1 MDEYRIKYKRLIEP
15 LYGPRHEDPL
25 SNDNDNDNSDNSD
38 NNNNNEVP
46 HAYSVE
52 DRVDMTGYDTYSI
65 DPEGCRDADDAFS
78 IYTENDK
85 LFLAIHIA
93 DPTEHINISSPVWTS
108 ITNKIVTRYP
118 SNTKPIH
125 MMPEAIMQKS
135 SLMVNKYGNI
145 KLAITIVTEIHTST
159 YEPIGNVRLL
169 HTKIKVDATRALS
182 YGVAGRLASTHSVLQ
197 QALKISEALK
207 SIRGNKT
214 KGIVLNDLEKS
225 YVRYNENG
233 EPYLYCDT
241 PVEKSMKQM
250 IAEFAI
256 FANSFVGEY
265 LKIHGNGLGLFR
277 ICNASEWLGT
287 LYDGITGAELLNEI
301 IVSGIRAEYISNVGS
316 HDLVGSP
323 EYCHFTSPIR
333 RFSDCICH
341 YLLKYIHL
349 SLRQTKE
356 PESTN
361 STSSI
366 TSPFTNEE
374 LEKYSN
380 ECARVSKLMKNVQY
394 KDTKFRLIQTMYCM
408 LLKNTSIR
416 ISYFVSSYTGL
427 FLNLIIDGINEHSVY
442 LSYTLR
448 IPIQKMK
455 KKYEIKKK
463 EELAITRVN
472 CMNEFDEGSIPELD
486 AQWVHGS

>member
-25 SNDNDNDNSDNSD
+25 FND
-38 NNNNNEVP
+38 NNNDNNNHNNTNELP

-52 DRVDMTGYDTYSI
+52 DRVDMTEYEVYSI

-78 IYTENDK
+78 IYTENEK

-93 DPTEHINISSPVWTS
+93 DPTEHINITSPVWTS

-125 MMPEAIMQKS
+125 MMPEAIMQKA

-197 QALKISEALK
+197 QALKISEALI
-207 SIRGNKT
+207 SIRRNKT

-233 EPYLYCDT
+233 EPYLYRDT
-241 PVEKSMKQM
+241 PFEKSMKQM

-265 LKIHGNGLGLFR
+265 LKIHCNGLGLFR

-287 LYDGITGAELLNEI
+287 MYDGITAAELLNEI

-349 SLRQTKE
+349 KHTE
-356 PESTN
+356 PET
-361 STSSI
+361 TPPSI

-380 ECARVSKLMKNVQY
+380 ECARVSKLMKGVQY
-394 KDTKFRLIQTMYCM
+394 KDTKFRLIQTMHCM
-408 LLKNTSIR
+408 LMKNTSIR

-427 FLNLIIDGINEHSVY
+427 FLNLIIDGIDEHSVY

-448 IPIQKMK
+448 IPIPKMK

-463 EELAITRVN
+463 EELVITRVN

-486 AQWVHGS
+486 AQWVLRS

>member
-1 MDEYRIKYKRLIEP
+1 MYHANYNRWIEP
-15 LYGPRHEDPL
+15 LYGPRPDHRLDQPHL
-25 SNDNDNDNSDNSD
+25 LNM
-38 NNNNNEVP
+38 NETNENHAT

-52 DRVDMTGYDTYSI
+52 DRIDMTGYDVYSI
-65 DPEGCRDADDAFS
+65 DPEGCEDADDAFS
-78 IYTENDK
+78 IYTESDK

-93 DPTEHINISSPVWTS
+93 DPTEQINIASPVWDS
-108 ITNKIVTRYP
+108 IADKIVTRYP

-125 MMPEAIMQKS
+125 MMPEPIMEKS
-135 SLMVNKYGNI
+135 SLMVNKYGNT
-145 KLAITIVTEIHTST
+145 KLAITILTEIHTST
-159 YEPIGNVRLL
+159 YEPIGIITLL
-169 HTKIKVDATRALS
+169 YTKIKVDSKRALS
-182 YGVAGRLASTHSVLQ
+182 YGLAGRLASTDRVLQ
-197 QALKISEALK
+197 HGLKISEALM

-225 YVRYNENG
+225 YVKYGSNG
-233 EPYLYCDT
+233 DPYLYCDS

-265 LKIHGNGLGLFR
+265 LKIHFQGIGLYR

-287 LYDGITGAELLNEI
+287 IYDGVTGAELLNEI
-301 IVSGIRAEYISNVGS
+301 IVNGIRAEYISKVGS

-333 RFSDCICH
+333 RLSDCICH

-349 SLRQTKE
+349 RKNQNQNYKREVALSV
-356 PESTN
+356 
-361 STSSI
+361 
-366 TSPFTNEE
+366 PFTNAE

-380 ECARVSKLMKNVQY
+380 DCMRVSKLMKNVQY
-394 KDTKFRLIQTMYCM
+394 KDTKFRLIQAIHCM
-408 LLKNTSIR
+408 LLKTSY
-416 ISYFVSSYTGL
+416 ISIGYFVSSYTGL

-448 IPIQKMK
+448 IPNLQ

-463 EELAITRVN
+463 EVLTITRVN
-472 CMNEFDEGSIPELD
+472 CMNEFDQGSIPELD
-486 AQWVHGS
+486 EQWI